1 MRYIAFVGL
10 LLALVFNSRAQYCT
24 TATSTTAIT
33 PTSTAQ
39 TTATFPAGTA
49 PVFTFTGTAGC
60 TYTFTTC
67 GLSSVDTYLRI
78 YNSSVALVQGWD
90 DQCGLQTNA
99 IWTCPTTASYSIQL
113 SQYVCGPLAGSATMS
128 YSVSCPTPPC
138 SNPVV
143 SAGNDVIICAGATG
157 QLSGSAT
164 AGTGGGTGSSGG
176 TMVVTISGAGWL
188 DMVSWTLTN
197 AGGTQVGSGGPY
209 ALGSTNTITVATPGT
224 GPYSFYLE
232 TLGIICD
239 NTANYN
245 ITCNGTSVASGS
257 VGPCN
262 STTISVAN
270 CGTSGGTSTLPLT
283 YTWSPATALSSTTI
297 LNPTASPTTTTT
309 YTLTAT
315 QGTCTSQDQVTVYVN
330 PLPTVNAGPDVTLC
344 GGQTS
349 TVLNGTASASGGFTG
364 DITVNL
370 FSGSNLD
377 ETTWTMTNSL
387 GTVLASGGPY
397 AAGSNNTI
405 TISNPSNPPYTFN
418 LETQGPSN
426 SNVAGYNILCGG
438 LTGTS
443 VSGGIA
449 ILTGGQTIAVP
460 IAGCAGTVTPT
471 VTWSPG
477 ATLSSTNTLSTTA
490 TPTTTTTYTLSASAN
505 GCTNQDQ
512 VTVTIGTPP
521 SVSVNNQSIC
531 SGQTATLT
539 ATPTTAGGTYLWSPG
554 GQTTSSI
561 NVSPT
566 STSTYNVVYTLNGC
580 ASLSTAGTV
589 TVAPSPTVS
598 IAPVTFC
605 PGAAVTLTATANPTG
620 GTYNWAPGGQTA
632 NNITVSPSGT
642 TNYTVNYSLSG
653 CPTVTTTGTATMA
666 NVVDWANIQ
675 WPGTANICEGQSLN
689 IYGQVYE
696 AGLTNPVG
704 QAAGITVSY
713 AVSATNTNPATWP
726 SSSWTTAN
734 YNPLSSTNPNND
746 EYSGTLSGL
755 TAGTYYYAFSYTY
768 NGCTVYGGYNANG
781 GGFWDGTT
789 NVNGVVTVSAN
800 TTPTFNPVAAICSG
814 AALNPLPTTS
824 NNGISGTWT
833 PALNNT
839 QTTSYTFTPSTG
851 FCGTTTNL
859 SITVNALP
867 TAAITNNTNTTELN
881 CTTTSISLTGTG
893 GGTYSWNDGTTTIS
907 SNSGLSITNPGVYE
921 LIVTNAAGCQDAL
934 SIQITQDTIS
944 PVVSISTGTT
954 ELNCTTTSITLN
966 ANGANTYTWY
976 NGATAI
982 GTGATLIV
990 NAPGSYSVVGSEP
1003 NGCTATASEIIT
1015 QNIVAPTLAITNLSG
1030 TTTLNCTTTTINL
1043 SASGGLS
1050 YSWSNGS
1057 AIVSTSATYSTTTPG
1072 TYTVTTIGANGCSA
1086 SASITI
1092 SQDISTPSIA
1102 LSNTN
1107 GTLLNCSITSTTL
1120 TASGANSYSWSNGS
1134 SIVGTTASINV
1145 TTPGT
1150 YTVTGTGTNGCTSTA
1165 TQVITQDLSAPTA
1178 SISSSVAN
1186 NTLTC
1191 TTTSILLTASGNGSY
1206 NWGQAGTSLGT
1217 GGTLNITT
1225 PGTYTLTVTATN
1237 GCTATSSVVIT
1248 QNIQNPTATI
1258 SNNPN
1263 TNTLTCSTTSIALT
1277 ANGGGTYSWSN
1288 GASVV
1293 GTSANLSV
1301 SATGTYTVTV
1311 TSANG
1316 CTNTAATTILQ
1327 DIVAPIAGITNN
1339 ANTTV
1344 LTCSQTSISLTAT
1357 GGVSYS
1363 WSNGTSVVGSSANL
1377 SVTTP
1382 GIYTVTVTGANGCT
1396 ATQSST
1402 ITQTV
1407 AAPVVAISNVPNS
1420 SELTCTLTTIALTAS
1435 GGGTYSWSN
1444 GSTILG
1450 TSATLNVTTPGTYT
1464 VTVTGANGCSSTGS
1478 TTITQN
1484 ITAPN
1489 AAITANPNTTMLS
1502 CTNSA
1507 ISLAATGGISYA
1519 WSSGGTS
1526 LGTNPTISISTP
1538 GTYTVTATGAN
1549 GCTATASTTI
1559 TQNNQAPTV
1568 SIAASANG
1576 VLTCS
1581 ATSITLTGSSS
1592 TGTGTA
1598 TWLNGSTVLSTGP
1611 ISGAGNVA
1619 NYSVSAPGTYTLN
1632 ILEANGCL
1640 GTNNYTV
1647 TQNTTVPVAAITNN
1661 SNTTILTCTQTTIS
1675 LTGTGGASYAW
1686 SNGTGTVGNIAAYSP
1701 SSPGTYTLTA
1711 TGANGCID
1719 TEQIII
1725 TQNTTSPTASITN
1738 NTSATQLTCSLTSI
1752 SLTATG
1758 GGTYSWSNG
1767 TTVVSTTAN
1776 LTVTT
1781 PGTYTVTVTSATNG
1795 CTATSAVVITQN
1807 ITAPTAAILSVP
1819 SPAVL
1824 TCTTTSIALTA
1835 SGGGSYSWISA
1846 GTNLGT
1852 QANISVTTPGT
1863 YTVTVT
1869 GVNGCSSTVS
1879 SIVTQNI
1886 TAPTATI
1893 TSSPAT
1899 SILTCSTAT
1908 INLTAS
1914 GGTSYSWSNGTTV
1927 VGTAATLAV
1936 TLPGIYTVTVTATN
1950 GCTSTANS
1958 TITQNISTPV
1968 AGIFNSSNATVLT
1981 CSQTSISLTANGG
1994 TTYSWSNGTSVVGT
2008 AAALSITSP
2017 GTYTVTA
2024 TAANGCTDTEV
2035 ITITQN
2041 IAAPTAAIANGG
2053 TTTILDCNTT
2063 SIALTASGG
2072 VSYSWSNGSSVV
2084 GTAAQLQVSTAGTY
2098 TVTVTA
2104 ANGCTDTE
2112 PIVITYQANTNPS
2125 FTQIAPICT
2134 GGVIN
2139 LATTSNNGVNGSW
2152 SPAPNVNATTTY
2164 TFTPNTGLCANTAT
2178 MTIVVNPYPTISA
2191 QNDTICAGSN
2201 GTITTQINLN
2211 GGTYAWN
2218 NSTNTQANLIAAPNV
2233 TSTYTVIYNL
2243 AGCTDTASAQ
2253 IVVNP
2258 VPVVQ
2263 VQNATIC
2270 AGQTGALVASA
2281 NLANGT
2287 YLWANGSTNDT
2298 LLLSPNST
2306 SSQNVTYT
2314 LNGCTSAPVTATLTV
2329 NPVPTITMNNQ
2340 TICAGDPVTMQANA
2354 NPAGTYYWGPNG
2366 VQGIATNTFT
2376 PIQDSTIEVFNVL
2389 NGCSSDTIQ
2398 ATITVLPLPIST
2410 FSANVLQGCV
2420 PLSVDFSADVLN
2432 NTSYTWQT
2440 SNQLNASGAQTT
2452 LDFQINGSF
2461 SVTLTATLNGCSSST
2476 TIANMIEV
2484 DNYPVAAFEPSS
2496 QVFTEPNQ
2504 ALSFWNSSVG
2514 ATTYQ
2519 WNFGE
2524 GGSSSEEAPTHIFDI
2539 ENEGTTVL
2547 LYAYSNLGCSDTAS
2561 YYIGFDPG
2569 LVYYISNSFTPDAD
2583 QFNQSF
2589 LPIFT
2594 SGIDPYNYQLL
2605 IYNRWGEVIFESL
2618 NPEFGWDGT
2627 FGQQG
2632 NPCPVGTY
2640 TYMITVKLPS
2650 VDKRQTIKGHVN
2662 LIR

>member
-1 MRYIAFVGL
+1 MRYLAFVGL

-24 TATSTTAIT
+24 TATSTTAIS
-33 PTSTAQ
+33 PSSTTQ

-49 PVFTFTGTAGC
+49 PVFTFTGNAGC

-99 IWTCPTTASYSIQL
+99 VWTCPVTGSYSIQL
-113 SQYVCGPLAGSATMS
+113 SQFVCSPLAGSASMS

-143 SAGNDVIICAGATG
+143 NAGPDIIICAGASG

-232 TLGIICD
+232 TLGAICD

-270 CGTSGGTSTLPLT
+270 CSTTGGPSTLPLT

-315 QGTCTSQDQVTVYVN
+315 QGTCSSQDQVTVYVN
-330 PLPTVNAGPDVTLC
+330 PLPTVDAGPDVTLC

-443 VSGGIA
+443 ISGGLA
-449 ILTGGQTIAVP
+449 ILTGGQSIAVP
-460 IAGCAGTVTPT
+460 IAGCAGTVTPS
-471 VTWSPG
+471 VTWSPV

-490 TPTTTTTYTLSASAN
+490 SPTTTTTYTLTATAN

-521 SVSVNNQSIC
+521 GVSVNSPSIC
-531 SGQTATLT
+531 AGQTTTLT
-539 ATPTTAGGTYLWSPG
+539 ASPATPGGTYLWSPG

-561 NVSPT
+561 DVSPT
-566 STSTYNVVYTLNGC
+566 TNSTYSVVYTLNGC
-580 ASLSTAGTV
+580 ASLSTSSTV
-589 TVAPSPTVS
+589 TVSPSPTVS

-605 PGAAVTLTATANPTG
+605 PGAAVTLTANPSTTG
-620 GTYNWAPGGQTA
+620 GTYTWNPGGQTTSS
-632 NNITVSPSGT
+632 ITVSPTST
-642 TNYTVNYSLSG
+642 TNYSVDYALLG
-653 CPTVTTTGTATMA
+653 CPTVTATGTATIA
-666 NVVDWANIQ
+666 NIVDWANIQ
-675 WPGTANICEGQSLN
+675 WPGTSNICEGESLS

-696 AGLTNPVG
+696 AGLTNLAG
-704 QAAGITVSY
+704 QAAGISVSY
-713 AVSATNTNPATWP
+713 AISSTNTNPATWP
-726 SSSWTTAN
+726 TSSWSSAT
-734 YNPLSSTNPNND
+734 YNPLSSVNPNND
-746 EYSGTLSGL
+746 EYSATLTGL
-755 TAGTYYYAFSYTY
+755 SAGTYYYAFSYTY
-768 NGCTVYGGYNANG
+768 NGCTVYGGFNPNG
-781 GGFWDGTT
+781 GGFWDGSS
-789 NVNGVVTVSAN
+789 NVNGVVTVTAN
-800 TTPTFNPVAAICSG
+800 TAPSFSPVAAICFGSSLT
-814 AALNPLPTTS
+814 ALPTVS
-824 NNGISGTWT
+824 NNGISGSWT

-839 QTTSYTFTPSTG
+839 QTTSYTFTPTS
-851 FCGTTTNL
+851 GTCATTANL
-859 SITVNALP
+859 TITVDALP
-867 TAAITNNTNTTELN
+867 TAGITNNTNTPELN

-893 GGTYSWNDGTTTIS
+893 GTSYSWNDGSAVIS
-907 SNSGLSITNPGVYE
+907 TNASLSVTSPGLYE
-921 LIVTNAAGCQDAL
+921 VTVTNAAGCQDAL
-934 SIQITQDTIS
+934 AIQISQDTIS
-944 PVVSISTGTT
+944 PIISISIATN
-954 ELNCTTTSITLN
+954 ELNCNTTSINLN
-966 ANGANTYTWY
+966 ANGATTYTWY
-976 NGATAI
+976 NGASAI
-982 GTGATLIV
+982 GAGASLVV
-990 NAPGSYSVVGSEP
+990 NAPGTYTVIGAEP
-1003 NGCTATASEIIT
+1003 NGCTATSSETIT
-1015 QNIVAPTLAITNLSG
+1015 QNIVLPALTLSNLSG
-1030 TTTLNCTTTTINL
+1030 TTTLNCSTTTIDL
-1043 SASGGLS
+1043 SATGGS
-1050 YSWSNGS
+1050 TYSWSNGTS
-1057 AIVSTSATYSTTTPG
+1057 IVSTNATYSATTPG
-1072 TYTVTTIGANGCSA
+1072 TYTVTTTGANGCSA
-1086 SASITI
+1086 NASITI
-1092 SQDISTPSIA
+1092 TQDITAPSIA
-1102 LSNTN
+1102 LSTTN
-1107 GTLLNCSITSTTL
+1107 GSILNCSITTTTL
-1120 TASGANSYSWSNGS
+1120 SATGANSYSWSNGS
-1134 SIVGTTASINV
+1134 SIVGSTASINV

-1150 YTVTGTGTNGCTSTA
+1150 YTVTATGANGCTSTA
-1165 TQVITQDLSAPTA
+1165 SQVVTQDLSAPTA
-1178 SISSSVAN
+1178 AISSSVAN

-1191 TTTSILLTASGNGSY
+1191 ATTSISLTASGNGTYSWTQGAT
-1206 NWGQAGTSLGT
+1206 NLGNT
-1217 GGTLNITT
+1217 ATLNVTNT
-1225 PGTYTLTVTATN
+1225 GTYILTVTGSN
-1237 GCTATSSVVIT
+1237 GCTATASTIIT
-1248 QNIQNPTATI
+1248 QDTQAPTAAI
-1258 SNNPN
+1258 SASPQ
-1263 TNTLTCSTTSIALT
+1263 TNILTCSTTSIALT
-1277 ANGGGTYSWSN
+1277 AS
-1288 GASVV
+1288 
-1293 GTSANLSV
+1293 
-1301 SATGTYTVTV
+1301 
-1311 TSANG
+1311 
-1316 CTNTAATTILQ
+1316 
-1327 DIVAPIAGITNN
+1327 
-1339 ANTTV
+1339 
-1344 LTCSQTSISLTAT
+1344 
-1357 GGVSYS
+1357 GGVSYA
-1363 WSNGTSVVGSSANL
+1363 WSNGTTNIGSTASINV
-1377 SVTTP
+1377 STP

-1396 ATQSST
+1396 ASANSNITQDIIAPIASIDNPTNTTTLNCTTTSISLNATGGASYEWSNGTIVVGTNAALSVSSPGTYTVTVTGPNGCTATASTT
-1402 ITQTV
+1402 ITQTT
-1407 AAPVVAISNVPNS
+1407 AAPVVAITNAPNA
-1420 SELTCTLTTIALTAS
+1420 SELTCSLTSIGLTAS

-1444 GSTILG
+1444 GTAILG
-1450 TSATLNVTTPGTYT
+1450 TTASLNVTTPGTYT
-1464 VTVTGANGCSSTGS
+1464 VTVTGANGCSTTSSTV
-1478 TTITQN
+1478 ITQN
-1484 ITAPN
+1484 LTAPT
-1489 AAITANPNTTMLS
+1489 AAIASNPNTTMLS
-1502 CTNSA
+1502 CTNNA
-1507 ISLAATGGISYA
+1507 LSLTATGGTSYS
-1519 WSSGGTS
+1519 WSNGTTTIGTS
-1526 LGTNPTISISTP
+1526 ATISIANP
-1538 GTYTVTATGAN
+1538 GTYTVTVTSAN
-1549 GCTATASTTI
+1549 GCTATAATTI

-1568 SIAASANG
+1568 SIAATANG

-1581 ATSITLTGSSS
+1581 TTSITLTGSSS
-1592 TGTGTA
+1592 TGSGTA

-1611 ISGAGNVA
+1611 ISGAGNVS
-1619 NYSVSAPGTYTLN
+1619 NYSVSTPGTYTLN

-1640 GTNNYTV
+1640 GTTNYVV
-1647 TQNTTVPVAAITNN
+1647 TQNIAVPVASIVSLA
-1661 SNTTILTCTQTTIS
+1661 NTTILDCNVTAITLAAS
-1675 LTGTGGASYAW
+1675 GGVNASW
-1686 SNGTGTVGNIAAYSP
+1686 SNGTGTISINNNISVTT
-1701 SSPGTYTLTA
+1701 PGTYTA
-1711 TGANGCID
+1711 TVTGSNGCID
-1719 TEQIII
+1719 TEQITI
-1725 TQNTTSPTASITN
+1725 TQNITAPTAAVTN
-1738 NTSATQLTCSLTSI
+1738 NTAATQLTCSLTSM

-1767 TTVVSTTAN
+1767 TSVVGTTAN

-1781 PGTYTVTVTSATNG
+1781 PGTYTVTVTSSTNG
-1795 CTATSAVVITQN
+1795 CTATNATIITQN
-1807 ITAPTAAILSVP
+1807 ITPPTAAISSVP
-1819 SPAVL
+1819 NPAVL

-1835 SGGGSYSWISA
+1835 SGGGSYSWIAA

-1869 GVNGCSSTVS
+1869 APNGCSSTAS
-1879 SIVTQNI
+1879 TTITQNT
-1886 TAPTATI
+1886 TAPSVNI
-1893 TSSPAT
+1893 TNLPNVNILNCTTT
-1899 SILTCSTAT
+1899 S
-1908 INLTAS
+1908 INLTAT
-1914 GGTSYSWSNGTTV
+1914 GGTAYSWSNGTAV

-1936 TLPGIYTVTVTATN
+1936 SSPGTYTVTVTAAN
-1950 GCTSTANS
+1950 GCTATANS
-1958 TITQNISTPV
+1958 IITQDISAPTATITN
-1968 AGIFNSSNATVLT
+1968 NSNTNLLT
-1981 CSQTSISLTANGG
+1981 CSQTSISLTASGG
-1994 TTYSWSNGTSVVGT
+1994 VSYSWSNATSVVGT
-2008 AAALSITSP
+2008 AAALSVTAP

-2024 TAANGCTDTEV
+2024 TAANGCTDTEQIV
-2035 ITITQN
+2035 ITQDVLV
-2041 IAAPTAAIANGG
+2041 PTAAIANAG
-2053 TTTILDCNTT
+2053 TTTVLDCNIT
-2063 SIALTASGG
+2063 SISLTANGG
-2072 VSYSWSNGSSVV
+2072 VAYSWSNGTSVV
-2084 GTAAQLQVSTAGTY
+2084 GTTAPLSVSTAGTY

-2112 PIVITYQANTNPS
+2112 ALTITFQANTNPT

-2152 SPAPNVNATTTY
+2152 SPAPNANATTTY

-2178 MTIVVNPYPTISA
+2178 MTIVVNPYPSITA
-2191 QNDTICAGSN
+2191 QNDTICTGAN
-2201 GTITTQINLN
+2201 GTITTQISLI
-2211 GGTYAWN
+2211 GGTYTWN
-2218 NSTNTQANLIAAPNV
+2218 NSTNTQANLLAAPNA

-2270 AGQTGALVASA
+2270 AGQAGALIASA
-2281 NLANGT
+2281 NLANGA
-2287 YLWANGSTNDT
+2287 YLWANGTTNDT
-2298 LLLSPNST
+2298 LVLSPNST
-2306 SSQNVTYT
+2306 TSQAVTYT
-2314 LNGCTSAPVTATLTV
+2314 LNGCTSIPVTATLTV

-2376 PIQDSTIEVFNVL
+2376 PTQDSTIEVFNVL

-2398 ATITVLPLPIST
+2398 ANITVLPLPIST
-2410 FSANVLQGCV
+2410 FNANILQGCV

-2432 NTSYTWQT
+2432 NTTYTWQT
-2440 SNQLNASGAQTT
+2440 SNQLTASGAQTT
-2452 LDFQINGSF
+2452 LDFQSNGSF

-2484 DNYPVAAFEPSS
+2484 DNYPIAAFEPSS

-2514 ATTYQ
+2514 ATSYQ

-2524 GGSSSEEAPTHIFDI
+2524 GGSSSEEAPTHIFNID
-2539 ENEGTTVL
+2539 NEGTTVL

-2561 YYIGFDPG
+2561 FYIGFDPG
-2569 LVYYISNSFTPDAD
+2569 LVYYIPNSFTPDAD
-2583 QFNQSF
+2583 QFNQTF

-2618 NPEFGWDGT
+2618 NPAFGWDGS
-2627 FGQQG
+2627 FGLQG

-2650 VDKRQTIKGHVN
+2650 VDKRQTIKGHIN